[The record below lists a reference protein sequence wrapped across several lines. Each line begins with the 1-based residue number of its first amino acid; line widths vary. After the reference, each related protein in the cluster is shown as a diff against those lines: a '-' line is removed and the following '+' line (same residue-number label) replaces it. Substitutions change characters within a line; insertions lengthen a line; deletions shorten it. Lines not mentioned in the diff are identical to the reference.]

1 MGSGSGTSPH
11 FYELFFDSGVRSNY
25 YPDTAMRAQC
35 HSTIRFQQAQ
45 GIVRGSVGVLLL
57 ALWFPVANATAIP
70 HPHPQPRQI
79 VHIIEKLERMWQQ
92 AELTG
97 NTATMATMLSE
108 DYLGIYGDGTLAT
121 KAETIS
127 SFKDGT
133 TKFSQIHTWDRKI
146 RVFGSTAVVVSKA
159 QVAGTHDGDSLTGL
173 YRYTRV
179 YHRHNGVWQI
189 VSFEASA
196 THPHRQG
203 HGPKDGKDGPEN
215 GPVGPPTPAVAR
227 APTAPRQ

>member
-1 MGSGSGTSPH
+1 MQ
-11 FYELFFDSGVRSNY
+11 
-25 YPDTAMRAQC
+25 AQC
-35 HSTIRFQQAQ
+35 HSTIRSPEALSLA
-45 GIVRGSVGVLLL
+45 RGSVGILLL
-57 ALWFPVANATAIP
+57 LLWIPAARATSIP

-97 NTATMATMLSE
+97 NTATMTNMLSE

-121 KAETIS
+121 KAETID
-127 SFKDGT
+127 SFKKGK
-133 TKFSQIHTWDRKI
+133 TKFSHIHTWDRKI

-159 QVAGTHDGDSLTGL
+159 QVTGEHEGESLSGY

-179 YHRHNGVWQI
+179 YHRRNGVWRI

-196 THPHRQG
+196 SRPPKQGPHATSDT
-203 HGPKDGKDGPEN
+203 K
-215 GPVGPPTPAVAR
+215 
-227 APTAPRQ
+227 

>member
-1 MGSGSGTSPH
+1 
-11 FYELFFDSGVRSNY
+11 
-25 YPDTAMRAQC
+25 MRAQC
-35 HSTIRFQQAQ
+35 HSTIRSQEAQ
-45 GIVRGSVGVLLL
+45 GIARGSVGVLLL
-57 ALWFPVANATAIP
+57 ALWFPAANATAIP

-79 VHIIEKLERMWQQ
+79 VHIIEKLEGMWQQ

-133 TKFSQIHTWDRKI
+133 TKFSRIHTWDRKI

-159 QVAGTHDGDSLTGL
+159 QVVGTHDGDSLTGL

-179 YHRHNGVWQI
+179 YHRHNGAWQI

-196 THPHRQG
+196 THPRRQG
-203 HGPKDGKDGPEN
+203 HGPKDGKGNKSE
-215 GPVGPPTPAVAR
+215 GPPAPDAAP
-227 APTAPRQ
+227 APTAPPQ

>member
-1 MGSGSGTSPH
+1 
-11 FYELFFDSGVRSNY
+11 
-25 YPDTAMRAQC
+25 MRAQC
-35 HSTIRFQQAQ
+35 HSTIRPSEAQ
-45 GIVRGSVGVLLL
+45 SLARASVGILLL
-57 ALWFPVANATAIP
+57 LLWLPAANATSIP

-79 VHIIEKLERMWQQ
+79 VHIIEKLEGMWQQ
-92 AELTG
+92 AELTA
-97 NTATMATMLSE
+97 NTAAMETMLSE

-121 KAETIS
+121 KAETID
-127 SFKDGT
+127 SFKKGT

-159 QVAGTHDGDSLTGL
+159 KVTGEHDGESLSGL

-196 THPHRQG
+196 SHPPKQG
-203 HGPKDGKDGPEN
+203 HDAAPDKES
-215 GPVGPPTPAVAR
+215 
-227 APTAPRQ
+227 APTAASTPAATPQS

>member
-1 MGSGSGTSPH
+1 
-11 FYELFFDSGVRSNY
+11 
-25 YPDTAMRAQC
+25 MRAQC
-35 HSTIRFQQAQ
+35 HSTIRSSEAQ
-45 GIVRGSVGVLLL
+45 SLARGSVGILLL
-57 ALWFPVANATAIP
+57 LLWLPAANATSIP
-70 HPHPQPRQI
+70 HPHPQPRQV

-121 KAETIS
+121 KAETIA
-127 SFKDGT
+127 SFKRGT
-133 TKFSQIHTWDRKI
+133 TKFSHIHTWDRKI

-159 QVAGTHDGDSLTGL
+159 HVAGEHDGESLSGY

-196 THPHRQG
+196 SRPPKQG
-203 HGPKDGKDGPEN
+203 QHAAPGTES
-215 GPVGPPTPAVAR
+215 
-227 APTAPRQ
+227 APTTAPVPAAPPQ

>member
-1 MGSGSGTSPH
+1 MP
-11 FYELFFDSGVRSNY
+11 
-25 YPDTAMRAQC
+25 AQC
-35 HSTIRFQQAQ
+35 HSTIRPSDAQ
-45 GIVRGSVGVLLL
+45 SLARGGLGILLL
-57 ALWFPVANATAIP
+57 FLCLPAAHATSLP

-92 AELTG
+92 AELTA
-97 NTATMATMLSE
+97 NTSTMATMLSE

-121 KAETIS
+121 KAETID
-127 SFKDGT
+127 SFKKGT
-133 TKFSQIHTWDRKI
+133 TKFSHIHTWDRKI

-159 QVAGTHDGDSLTGL
+159 QVSGEHDGESLSGY

-196 THPHRQG
+196 SHP
-203 HGPKDGKDGPEN
+203 PKQDPDAKPQSS
-215 GPVGPPTPAVAR
+215 PA
-227 APTAPRQ
+227 TAPVPADPSH

>member
-1 MGSGSGTSPH
+1 
-11 FYELFFDSGVRSNY
+11 
-25 YPDTAMRAQC
+25 MRAQC
-35 HSTIRFQQAQ
+35 HSTIRTSKAQ
-45 GIVRGSVGVLLL
+45 GIARGGVGILLL
-57 ALWFPVANATAIP
+57 LLCLPAANAKSIP
-70 HPHPQPRQI
+70 HPHPQPRQV

-92 AELTG
+92 AELTA

-121 KAETIS
+121 KAETIK

-159 QVAGTHDGDSLTGL
+159 QVSGIHDGENLTGL

-179 YHRHNGVWQI
+179 YHRRNGVWQI

-196 THPHRQG
+196 THPHGQG
-203 HGPKDGKDGPEN
+203 HGPNRGTDA
-215 GPVGPPTPAVAR
+215 TPAPTGAPV
-227 APTAPRQ
+227 PTAPPQ

>member
-1 MGSGSGTSPH
+1 
-11 FYELFFDSGVRSNY
+11 
-25 YPDTAMRAQC
+25 MRAQC
-35 HSTIRFQQAQ
+35 HSTIRVSEAQ
-45 GIVRGSVGVLLL
+45 GLARGSVGILLL
-57 ALWFPVANATAIP
+57 LLWLPAANATSIP
-70 HPHPQPRQI
+70 HPHPQPRQV

-92 AELTG
+92 AELTA

-121 KAETIS
+121 KAETID
-127 SFKDGT
+127 SFKKGT
-133 TKFSQIHTWDRKI
+133 TKFSHIHTWDRKI

-159 QVAGTHDGDSLTGL
+159 QVTGEHDGESLTGF

-196 THPHRQG
+196 SHP
-203 HGPKDGKDGPEN
+203 PKQDHDAAAGSTATPS
-215 GPVGPPTPAVAR
+215 PAVTPVPA
-227 APTAPRQ
+227 APPK

>member
-1 MGSGSGTSPH
+1 
-11 FYELFFDSGVRSNY
+11 
-25 YPDTAMRAQC
+25 MRAQLY
-35 HSTIRFQQAQ
+35 STIRISEAKE
-45 GIVRGSVGVLLL
+45 IARGSVGILLL
-57 ALWFPVANATAIP
+57 LLWIPAATATSIP

-92 AELTG
+92 AELTA

-108 DYLGIYGDGTLAT
+108 DYLGIDGDGTLAT
-121 KAETIS
+121 KAETID
-127 SFKDGT
+127 SFKKGT
-133 TKFSQIHTWDRKI
+133 TKFSHIHTWDRKI

-159 QVAGTHDGDSLTGL
+159 QVTGEHDGESLTGL

-196 THPHRQG
+196 SHPPKQG
-203 HGPKDGKDGPEN
+203 PDTTPETESAPASAAPAPAAQPK
-215 GPVGPPTPAVAR
+215 
-227 APTAPRQ
+227 

>member
-1 MGSGSGTSPH
+1 MP
-11 FYELFFDSGVRSNY
+11 
-25 YPDTAMRAQC
+25 AKC
-35 HSTIRFQQAQ
+35 HSTIRPSEAQ
-45 GIVRGSVGVLLL
+45 SLARGSVGILLL
-57 ALWFPVANATAIP
+57 LFWLPAANATSLP

-79 VHIIEKLERMWQQ
+79 VHIIEKLERIWQQ

-97 NTATMATMLSE
+97 NTTTMATMLSE

-121 KAETIS
+121 KAETID
-127 SFKDGT
+127 SFKKGT
-133 TKFSQIHTWDRKI
+133 TKFSHIHTWDRKI

-159 QVAGTHDGDSLTGL
+159 QVTGEHDGESLSGY

-196 THPHRQG
+196 SRPPKQDQG
-203 HGPKDGKDGPEN
+203 A
-215 GPVGPPTPAVAR
+215 PPDPDAAPA
-227 APTAPRQ
+227 TAPAAAPQ